1 MRNHTPVRILSS
13 KPDEPALIP
22 QKIPL
27 ISLWMARTSSNMSP
41 ASYSHEGDLIP
52 TWGFTHQNAFSPP
65 EWWVLGYVWDR
76 PHPQVRFFL
85 IPYDGFLI
93 PDEFFFQSS
102 PIRSEVKMIL
112 PSLPTWRWELTE
124 CLKQKENCV
133 RRLRDVCIVFDMFL
147 FTFHNICL
155 WPLKWFLHVP
165 ARRWSYPTFV
175 RTTTFTHRYGCR
187 HAYETWI

>member
-1 MRNHTPVRILSS
+1 MNGQNLIKYEPSLIL
-13 KPDEPALIP
+13 A
-22 QKIPL
+22 
-27 ISLWMARTSSNMSP
+27 
-41 ASYSHEGDLIP
+41 
-52 TWGFTHQNAFSPP
+52 WG
-65 EWWVLGYVWDR
+65 R
-76 PHPQVRFFL
+76 PHPDMRVHSSKCLFPTRMMGFGVRMRPTSSSSEVFPHP
-85 IPYDGFLI
+85 IWWVSHPRWV
-93 PDEFFFQSS
+93 FFFQSS
-102 PIRSEVKMIL
+102 PIRSEVKKIL

-165 ARRWSYPTFV
+165 ARRWSYPIFV

>member
-1 MRNHTPVRILSS
+1 MSPPSYLKRSPSYHYEWPEPHQIWAQPHTRMR
-13 KPDEPALIP
+13 A
-22 QKIPL
+22 
-27 ISLWMARTSSNMSP
+27 TSSR
-41 ASYSHEGDLIP
+41 HEGSLIKMPFPHQNDGFWGTYETDLILK
-52 TWGFTHQNAFSPP
+52 WGFSSSHMMGFSS
-65 EWWVLGYVWDR
+65 
-76 PHPQVRFFL
+76 QMS
-85 IPYDGFLI
+85 
-93 PDEFFFQSS
+93 FFFQSS
-102 PIRSEVKMIL
+102 PIRSEVKKIL

-124 CLKQKENCV
+124 CLKQKENSV

-165 ARRWSYPTFV
+165 ARRWSYPIFV

>member
-93 PDEFFFQSS
+93 PDEFFSS
-102 PIRSEVKMIL
+102 RH
-112 PSLPTWRWELTE
+112 PSALRLKRF
-124 CLKQKENCV
+124 CLLYLLEGESWPSVWNKKKTVLEDFAMFALFLICFCSLSTIYVCGLWNDSYTF
-133 RRLRDVCIVFDMFL
+133 RRVGGATQYL
-147 FTFHNICL
+147 
-155 WPLKWFLHVP
+155 
-165 ARRWSYPTFV
+165 
-175 RTTTFTHRYGCR
+175 
-187 HAYETWI
+187 